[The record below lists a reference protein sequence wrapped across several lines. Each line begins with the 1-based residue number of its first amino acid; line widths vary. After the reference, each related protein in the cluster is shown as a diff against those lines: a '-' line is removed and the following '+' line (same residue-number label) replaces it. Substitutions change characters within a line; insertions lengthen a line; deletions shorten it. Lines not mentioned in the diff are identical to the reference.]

1 MPIHPRCPSL
11 SHSLDWTGLDWTGGA
26 SGVSRL
32 TLGTVAST
40 LSPSSLLASRFSLV
54 VGRVFFLVVA
64 SRWLVVHGQR
74 SAEAHGFL
82 SFTPLFP
89 RARPPPPTSPASHL
103 SSPPFQAHLPYPS
116 HLRSP

>member
-11 SHSLDWTGLDWTGGA
+11 SYSLDWGRLWSLEA
-26 SGVSRL
+26 HSRYR
-32 TLGTVAST
+32 GEHP
-40 LSPSSLLASRFSLV
+40 LSVFASRFSLA
-54 VGRVFFLVVA
+54 VGRLLSPIVA
-64 SRWLVVHGQR
+64 SKWLVVHGWG

-103 SSPPFQAHLPYPS
+103 PPPFQAHLPHTS

>member
-11 SHSLDWTGLDWTGGA
+11 SHSLDWTGLDGGRLWSLEA
-26 SGVSRL
+26 HSRYR
-32 TLGTVAST
+32 GEHP
-40 LSPSSLLASRFSLV
+40 LSVFASRFSLV
-54 VGRVFFLVVA
+54 VGRLFFLVVA

-103 SSPPFQAHLPYPS
+103 SSPPFQAHLPHPS
-116 HLRSP
+116 RLRSP